1 MRWNNFFTILDNRI
15 LKLFTLECKVSG
27 WKVYLTNTSTIKET
41 ILSSNSNVTDCKE
54 KCNLDKDCLAF
65 EAHCRKEPVSSKNIF
80 IKNIFLIFDKNY
92 TIWEYLRV
100 FISNLFLKEISNR
113 TNGINQ
119 NHCVCKKFDKEI
131 TEKEVIRVK
140 DSFVGLSNGERN
152 NLHQISQNIIILKY
166 I

>member
-41 ILSSNSNVTDCKE
+41 ILSSNITVTDCKE

-65 EAHCRKEPVSSKNIF
+65 EAHCRKEPVSSENFF
-80 IKNIFLIFDKNY
+80 IQNVFLIFDEN
-92 TIWEYLRV
+92 TIWVYLWV
-100 FISNLFLKEISNR
+100 VISNSFLKKSNQ
-113 TNGINQ
+113 TNGLNQ
-119 NHCVCKKFDKEI
+119 GYCVCKKFDKEI